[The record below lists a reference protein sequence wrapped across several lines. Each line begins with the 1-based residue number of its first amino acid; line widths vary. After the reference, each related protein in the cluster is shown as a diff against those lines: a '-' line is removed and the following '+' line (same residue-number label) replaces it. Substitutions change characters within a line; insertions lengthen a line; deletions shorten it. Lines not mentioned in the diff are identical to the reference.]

1 MNISLMIK
9 LLPETNGR
17 FQRHTIMWPV
27 RGCRR
32 LHPRLF
38 KSVAFSD
45 MDASSSRGLLRCVA
59 LALLLVAVLPTCGQP
74 NSPFSILH
82 SQLIEVEEGDL
93 LFVAQTEDNAITQVT
108 QGIDNLAI
116 DHVAIM
122 HRIGGKGGPLYALE
136 AIPRQGVVLTSIDS
150 LVVREQGATFVL
162 GHVQGVD
169 AARSVRSALR
179 YVGLPYD
186 DLYLPGDSAIYCSE
200 LVQMCYVDTAGRPIF
215 GTIPMSFHDR
225 TGRIL
230 DHWTEFYRQRG
241 MAVPEGL
248 PGTNPGQ
255 LSRHPQVTIVK
266 LQKNPEACTIQR
278 E

>member
-1 MNISLMIK
+1 M
-9 LLPETNGR
+9 
-17 FQRHTIMWPV
+17 MWPV

-45 MDASSSRGLLRCVA
+45 VDASSSRGLLRCVV
-59 LALLLVAVLPTCGQP
+59 LALLLVAVLPTCEQP
-74 NSPFSILH
+74 NSQFSILN
-82 SQLIEVEEGDL
+82 SQLLAVEEGDL
-93 LFVAQTEDNAITQVT
+93 LFAAQADDNAITQVT
-108 QGIDNLAI
+108 QGVDNLAI

-122 HRIGGKGGPLYALE
+122 HRIGGDTGPLYALE
-136 AIPRQGVVLTSIDS
+136 AIPRQGVVLTPIDS
-150 LVVREQGATFVL
+150 LVAREQGANFVL
-162 GHVQGVD
+162 GRVLGVD
-169 AARSVRSALR
+169 VGCSVRQALR

-200 LVQMCYVDTAGRPIF
+200 LVQMCYVDTAGRQIF

-225 TGRIL
+225 SGRIL
-230 DHWTEFYRQRG
+230 DYWTEFYRKRG
-241 MAVPEGL
+241 MTVPEGL

-255 LSRHPQVTIVK
+255 LSRHPNVTIIFSQIEPK
-266 LQKNPEACTIQR
+266 ICNNQR

>member
-1 MNISLMIK
+1 M
-9 LLPETNGR
+9 T
-17 FQRHTIMWPV
+17 
-27 RGCRR
+27 
-32 LHPRLF
+32 
-38 KSVAFSD
+38 
-45 MDASSSRGLLRCVA
+45 
-59 LALLLVAVLPTCGQP
+59 
-74 NSPFSILH
+74 
-82 SQLIEVEEGDL
+82 EVDEGDL
-93 LFVAQTEDNAITQVT
+93 LFVAQADDNAITQVT

-136 AIPRQGVVLTSIDS
+136 AIPRQGVALTPIDS
-150 LVVREQGATFVL
+150 LVAREQGATFVL

-225 TGRIL
+225 TGHIL

-255 LSRHPQVTIVK
+255 LSRHPQVTII
-266 LQKNPEACTIQR
+266 QK
-278 E
+278 